1 MLQPWGIRRSHA
13 NLSHMSILWL
23 RFPDPC
29 YGTSQCTTLR
39 MPKKKARTSTAWNF
53 ALLSLPFS
61 TPESHVHPVA
71 VVGKKLLWLVDDS
84 KHVYIYIYLYYIFV
98 YARKS
103 SDMMHKIEC
112 VKCVT
117 LHKIPHV
124 GKIYMFVYTHS
135 TCVSCVVYI
144 LSTYFIQVK
153 FVILA
158 DQDS

>member
-1 MLQPWGIRRSHA
+1 MKGICTESRVVDMP
-13 NLSHMSILWL
+13 NLWNATKSVEIQSIAFQDVCIEIYV
-23 RFPDPC
+23 RC
-29 YGTSQCTTLR
+29 NTGYTKVYSTSV
-39 MPKKKARTSTAWNF
+39 
-53 ALLSLPFS
+53 LLYIYIY
-61 TPESHVHPVA
+61 
-71 VVGKKLLWLVDDS
+71 
-84 KHVYIYIYLYYIFV
+84 YIYIYLYYIFV